1 MRNNKPL
8 SLEDT
13 IRAVHNQ
20 HKNRPSPLLMIRED
34 SNIHMSPTQ
43 VPDNMR
49 QAPNIRDQLL
59 NNFIP
64 TNNRFS

>member
-1 MRNNKPL
+1 MRNNQPL

-13 IRAVHNQ
+13 IRAVHNK
-20 HKNRPSPLLMIRED
+20 HKNRPSPLLMIQED

-43 VPDNMR
+43 VPDNKK
-49 QAPNIRDQLL
+49 QAPNIRDQIL

-64 TNNRFS
+64 TNSRFS

>member
-20 HKNRPSPLLMIRED
+20 HKNSPSPLLMIQED
-34 SNIHMSPTQ
+34 INIHMSPTQ

-49 QAPNIRDQLL
+49 QASNLRDQLF

-64 TNNRFS
+64 TTTRFS

>member
-1 MRNNKPL
+1 MRNNQPL

-13 IRAVHNQ
+13 IRAVHNK
-20 HKNRPSPLLMIRED
+20 HKNRPSPLSMIQED
-34 SNIHMSPTQ
+34 SNIPMSPTQ

-64 TNNRFS
+64 TNSRFS